1 MLTSSWVRRAMKQ
14 SAIMLAGSALYAL
27 AINLTAILNIPGAD
41 NVQLRPGVAI
51 PILCGA
57 LFGPA
62 AGFVTGFVGN
72 LVADQFLGW
81 GFWLYWYIGNGI
93 MGLVAGLFRPPVT
106 AYPRAQAIV
115 LVVGRAALGI
125 LLGMAIASISEY
137 WVTESTWNDI
147 VWVNFVPAFLSNLI
161 SAIIIVPIILVLY
174 GLLRE
179 STSGDAIQS

>member
-1 MLTSSWVRRAMKQ
+1 MFSSSWVQRAIKQ
-14 SAIMLAGSALYAL
+14 IVVMVAGSALYAA
-27 AINLTAILNIPGAD
+27 AIYLTAIVNIPGAD

-72 LVADQFLGW
+72 LAADQFLGW
-81 GFWLYWYIGNGI
+81 GFWFYWYVGNGI
-93 MGLVAGLFRPPVT
+93 MGLAAGLFRPPAT
-106 AYPRAQAIV
+106 AYPRAQAII
-115 LVVGRAALGI
+115 LVIGRAALGI

-137 WVTESTWNDI
+137 WVTESSWSDI
-147 VWVNFVPAFLSNLI
+147 VWVNFVPAFLSDLLN
-161 SAIIIVPIILVLY
+161 AAIIVPIVLVLY
-174 GLLRE
+174 GVLRE

>member
-1 MLTSSWVRRAMKQ
+1 MLTSSWVRHVMKQ
-14 SAIMLAGSALYAL
+14 SAIMLVGSALYAI
-27 AINLTAILNIPGAD
+27 AIYLTAILNIPGAD

-57 LFGPA
+57 LFGPV

-72 LVADQFLGW
+72 LAADQFLGW
-81 GFWLYWYIGNGI
+81 GFWFYWYIGNGI
-93 MGLVAGLFRPPVT
+93 MGLAAGLFRAPAT

-137 WVTESTWNDI
+137 WVTESSWNDI
-147 VWVNFVPAFLSNLI
+147 VWVNFVPAFVSNLLN
-161 SAIIIVPIILVLY
+161 AIIIVPIALVLY
-174 GLLRE
+174 GVLRE

>member
-1 MLTSSWVRRAMKQ
+1 MLRSSWVRRAMKQ
-14 SAIMLAGSALYAL
+14 SAIMLTGSALYAI
-27 AINLTAILNIPGAD
+27 AIYLTAIVNIPGAD

-72 LVADQFLGW
+72 LAADQFLGW
-81 GFWLYWYIGNGI
+81 GFWFYWYVGNGI
-93 MGLVAGLFRPPVT
+93 MGLAAGLFRPPAT
-106 AYPRAQAIV
+106 IYPRAQAIV

-125 LLGMAIASISEY
+125 LIGMAIASISEY
-137 WVTESTWNDI
+137 WVTASSWNDI

-161 SAIIIVPIILVLY
+161 NAVIIIPIVLVLY
-174 GLLRE
+174 GVLRE
-179 STSGDAIQS
+179 SISGDAIQS